1 MSKVEWKMK
10 GHYIKNCNC
19 NPSCSCD
26 TTGIPS
32 PQKGCEGMA
41 GMEIVT
47 GNFGEVRLDG
57 LKWVALYDWPGALHE
72 GNGTLQPLV
81 DERATPDQRNA
92 LLTILSGQ
100 AGNFWFE
107 FLASTITT
115 LHEPKFVPIQ
125 FDFDKKK
132 RRARVVVPGF
142 LETASEPLKIPE
154 TDKHQQVIVQM
165 PNGMEYKEFEV
176 AQAAVLK
183 GTGTIKFDYQNTHS
197 SLAEVEHTNGGLVA

>member
-1 MSKVEWKMK
+1 
-10 GHYIKNCNC
+10 
-19 NPSCSCD
+19 
-26 TTGIPS
+26 
-32 PQKGCEGMA
+32 MA

>member
-1 MSKVEWKMK
+1 MPIVEWKMK
-10 GHYIKNCNC
+10 GNYIKNCNC

-32 PQKGCEGMA
+32 PQQGCVGMA
-41 GMEIVT
+41 GMEIVE
-47 GNFGEVRLDG
+47 GNFGNVRLDG
-57 LKWVALYDWPGALHE
+57 LKWVALCDWPGALHE
-72 GNGTLQPLV
+72 GNGTLQPIL

-115 LHEPKFVPIQ
+115 LHEPKFLPIR
-125 FDFDKKK
+125 FEFDKNK
-132 RRARVVVPGF
+132 RRAHVVIPGF
-142 LETASEPLKIPE
+142 LETVSEPLKIPE
-154 TDKHQQVIVQM
+154 TDKHQHVIVRM
-165 PNGMEYKEFEV
+165 PNGLEYKEFEV

-197 SLAEVEHTNGGLVA
+197 SLAEVEYTHSGLVA

>member
-1 MSKVEWKMK
+1 MATVEWKMK

-19 NPSCSCD
+19 NPTCSCD

-41 GMEIVT
+41 GMEIT
-47 GNFGEVRLDG
+47 EGNFGNVRLDG

-72 GNGTLQPLV
+72 GNGVLQPIV
-81 DERATPDQRNA
+81 DERATSDQRHA

-115 LHEPKFVPIQ
+115 LHEPKFLPIQ
-125 FDFDKKK
+125 FELDRKR

-142 LETASEPLKIPE
+142 LETVSAPLNIPA

-165 PNGMEYKEFEV
+165 PHGLEYKEFEV
-176 AQAAVLK
+176 AQAVVLK
-183 GTGTIKFDYQNTHS
+183 GTGAIQFDYQNTHS
-197 SLAEVEHTNGGLVA
+197 SLAHVEHTHAGLVA